1 MRLMDL
7 FLAWLVTRASKSFG
21 LHDLSDTI
29 TIFLLHIEHQYIGG
43 AKKKKTQKTILFIVW
58 VKLINAICNT

>member
-1 MRLMDL
+1 MDL
-7 FLAWLVTRASKSFG
+7 FLAWLVTGASKSFG

-43 AKKKKTQKTILFIVW
+43 AKKNPKKQYFYLFG
-58 VKLINAICNT
+58 